1 MILKVEALT
10 FGFGDGRLLEN
21 ASFQIDEG
29 DRIALLGAN
38 GIGKTSLIKLLVGEY
53 SPVEGR
59 IVLRNGL
66 SIGYQTQF
74 RISDPGRT
82 LWKEC
87 ESVFSSLKEAIRES
101 TEITHDMLSFEKR
114 IRSVL
119 KGLGFEESDWERALS
134 TFSGGE
140 QTRIS
145 LCKLFLR
152 DYDLLVLDEPTN
164 HLDLASVIWLQ
175 NYLKSYQGSL
185 LMVSHDRAIVDA
197 IANRVFE
204 INARKIWVFNTT
216 FDHYLLQRDRMND
229 TLQKRKDNLVKE
241 IERQEAL
248 IEQFRRWNRE
258 KAFKLMHAREKVV
271 DRLKNQL
278 GEYEGMEETSAEIGK
293 LPIPDRTE
301 WSVIQGK
308 GIGKSFKEK
317 TVLRDIDFTVNRGQ
331 KIVLVGKNGIGKTTL
346 LKILSGEDAD
356 YEGTVEKGSKTRIGY
371 LSQTLDFRDESRDV
385 FTELYELVPEWKDF
399 DIRKYAGRFGFIGED
414 VFKAI
419 SNLSGGEKLKLS
431 LAKIIL
437 EKPNFIIMDEPT
449 NHLDIESI
457 DKLQSILSEYQGSML
472 IVTHDQWLIKNTFET
487 VWLLTEKGITYP
499 TSVED
504 YFESVREKPPAFRK
518 KKESEK
524 TKVDEYQMQKT
535 LKNRLRSIE
544 SQLEK
549 IERDYQSLESE
560 NQTVRRDM
568 SLYAHEYQKLEG
580 LILKEKQIAGDMES
594 LILKL
599 DELEA
604 EHRKLILKLRTLT
617 ELEGIS

>member
-1 MILKVEALT
+1 MILKTEALT

-21 ASFQIDEG
+21 VSIQIEEG
-29 DRIALLGAN
+29 DHIALLGAN
-38 GIGKTSLIKLLVGEY
+38 GSGKTSLIKLIVGEY
-53 SPVEGR
+53 TPVEGR

-74 RISDPGRT
+74 RITDPVRT

-87 ESVFSSLKEAIRES
+87 EIVFSNVKEAIRES

-119 KGLGFEESDWERALS
+119 KGLGFEEPDWDREVS

-175 NYLKSYQGSL
+175 NFLKSYQGTL
-185 LMVSHDRAIVDA
+185 LMVSHDRAIVEA
-197 IANRVFE
+197 VSNRIFE
-204 INARKIWVFNTT
+204 INARKIWVFNTAY
-216 FDHYLLQRDRMND
+216 DDYLLQRDRMND

-278 GEYEGMEETSAEIGK
+278 GEYEGMEETTAEIGK
-293 LPIPDRTE
+293 LPVPDRTE
-301 WSVIQGK
+301 WIVIQGK
-308 GIGKSFKEK
+308 AIGKSFENKS
-317 TVLRDIDFTVNRGQ
+317 VLRHIDFTINRGQ

-346 LKILSGEDAD
+346 LKILTGEDPH
-356 YEGTVEKGSKTRIGY
+356 YEGTIEKGSKTRIGY
-371 LSQTLDFRDESRDV
+371 LSQTLDFKDESRDV
-385 FTELYELVPEWKDF
+385 FTELYEIVPEWKDF
-399 DIRKYAGRFGFIGED
+399 EIRKYAGRFGFTGED

-419 SNLSGGEKLKLS
+419 GNLSGGEKLKLS

-437 EKPNFIIMDEPT
+437 EKPNFIILDEPT
-449 NHLDIESI
+449 NHLDIDSI
-457 DKLQSILSEYQGSML
+457 GKLQSILSEYQGSML
-472 IVTHDQWLIKNTFET
+472 IVTHDQWLIQNTFET
-487 VWLLTEKGITYP
+487 VWLLTGSGITYP
-499 TSVED
+499 RSVED
-504 YFESVREKPPAFRK
+504 YFESVREKPAAFRK
-518 KKESEK
+518 KKDLEK
-524 TKVDEYQMQKT
+524 TKIDEYQMQKT
-535 LKNRLRSIE
+535 LKNRLRGIE

-549 IERDYQSLESE
+549 IERDYQALESE
-560 NQTVRRDM
+560 DHAVRRDM
-568 SLYAHEYQKLEG
+568 SLYAHEYQKLEA
-580 LILKEKQIAGDMES
+580 LIQKEKRIAGEMEI

-599 DELEA
+599 DELES
-604 EHRKLILKLRTLT
+604 EHQKTLT
-617 ELEGIS
+617 EMEEIS